1 MAVHQNLLEP
11 LGIRMQLIP
20 ENRPDGELSA
30 QLIEAADLAAQSRFK
45 LANSAIE
52 PVYGTSPVQG
62 CPRDVRVVTQ
72 HMMGKR
78 MHVRTSCKTMP
89 PQCCSEYKDGIA
101 RRLGSAAPT
110 SAVDW
115 LRRGQQELSHHILQ
129 RSF

>member
-1 MAVHQNLLEP
+1 
-11 LGIRMQLIP
+11 MQLLP
-20 ENRPDGELSA
+20 ENRPDGELHA

-52 PVYGTSPVQG
+52 AVYGTSPVQG

-72 HMMGKR
+72 HR
-78 MHVRTSCKTMP
+78 MASVCTYEPVGRRFLVLP
-89 PQCCSEYKDGIA
+89 PQRCGEYKDGIA

-129 RSF
+129 RNF